1 MRYLTKEWYELGQN
15 TDLHFDMRVYR
26 GAKRYNDALYSRL
39 YKRKEKEFVE
49 SEREMYDL
57 DPRFM
62 LEQDESEL
70 VSLDAFVNGEAINDE
85 DIIIHHMSS
94 EEKEDIQKLITEY
107 DNRPPFD
114 DEKCRERFKFIQEI
128 AIKETVN
135 KVPHK
140 LFQQIADV
148 RVFSLGYCTKDI
160 FKQLKTLSVINEK
173 EIDRIFN
180 EYSKVQDEENIPQ
193 LIKERFGF
201 HDCELTEYTVGKK
214 DIILRMDTSGGF
226 TNFNEIIFTESEII
240 KQEGQILGSIWLY
253 EELYRTEDGYEV
265 HILFADEGMPELI
278 IRCKD
283 IHIEEK

>member
-1 MRYLTKEWYELGQN
+1 MRYLTREWYELGQH
-15 TDLHFDMRVYR
+15 TDLHFDMRVHR
-26 GAKRYNDALYSRL
+26 GAKRYDDAMYSRL
-39 YKRKEKEFVE
+39 YKRKEKKFVE

-70 VSLDAFVNGEAINDE
+70 IPLDAFVNGEVINDE

-114 DEKCRERFKFIQEI
+114 DERCKEEFMLIQEL

-135 KVPHK
+135 KLPHK
-140 LFQQIADV
+140 LYQQIADV
-148 RVFSLGYCTKDI
+148 RVFPLGYCTKDI
-160 FKQLKTLSVINEK
+160 FKQLKALSMESEK
-173 EIDRIFN
+173 EIDRIFD

-193 LIKERFGF
+193 CIKERFGF
-201 HDCELTEYTVGKK
+201 HDCELTEIIVGKK

-226 TNFNEIIFTESEII
+226 TNFNEITFIEPEII
-240 KQEGQILGSIWLY
+240 KQEGQIVGSTWLY
-253 EELYRTEDGYEV
+253 EELYRIEDGYEA

-278 IRCKD
+278 IRCMD
-283 IHIEEK
+283 IHVEEK